1 MCRNTLPCSPL
12 QVSPQPSLLELKQQ
26 QEATCPPQTSPGF
39 ASGSDANVNP
49 IPEPDKDP
57 TLALIVAPLGDNH
70 MSPANVVE
78 KPGTSISQVSI
89 GS

>member
-1 MCRNTLPCSPL
+1 MCSP
-12 QVSPQPSLLELKQQ
+12 QASPV
-26 QEATCPPQTSPGF
+26 F

-78 KPGTSISQVSI
+78 RPGTSISQVSI

>member
-1 MCRNTLPCSPL
+1 MQELLCSPL
-12 QVSPQPSLLELKQQ
+12 QASPHPTLLELKQQ
-26 QEATCPPQTSPGF
+26 QVAMCPPQASPVF

-70 MSPANVVE
+70 KSPANVVE
-78 KPGTSISQVSI
+78 RPGTYISPVSI